1 MGSQL
6 QAVLA
11 ALVALGATAA
21 VTPLAAMIARRVGAI
36 DQPRGR
42 GLAPGGTPLLGG
54 LAMLVGVELAL
65 FLALAPFSEQLSAVA
80 EGALLITL
88 VGALDDRFDLLPG
101 VKLVG
106 QVLAAVLVVNGGVV
120 VDFAT
125 IPFIGR
131 VEFGWA
137 SAPFTIIGLVAV
149 MNIVNFS
156 DGIDGLAAG
165 ITAIAAA
172 AFAVVAFDLGKVE
185 GGTLAA
191 ITCGAALGFLIF
203 NFHPA
208 SIYMGDAG
216 SNLLGFLLG
225 CSAVIGAVKTQAAL
239 ALVFPFLI
247 LAVPVLDTAFV
258 VLKRLKYRQPVY
270 HADREHFH
278 HRLDRI
284 GFSVRKT
291 VLLLYGWT
299 FAMASVAVISR
310 FVQPFN
316 SSGDL
321 RWGNAI
327 ILGALFLLALAA
339 SIFVVYVLEILK
351 FERDGRRLRV
361 RMGGPPPRPRGDDD
375 PHHPTAGGAGPTVG
389 ARG

>member
-1 MGSQL
+1 VSSQL
-6 QAVLA
+6 QALLA
-11 ALVALGATAA
+11 ALVPLGAAA
-21 VTPLAAMIARRVGAI
+21 AATPVAASIARRVGAI

-54 LAMLVGVELAL
+54 LAMLLGVEVAL

-80 EGALLITL
+80 EAAILITL

-101 VKLVG
+101 VKLLG
-106 QVLAAVLVVNGGVV
+106 QILAAGLVVSGGVV

-137 SAPFTIIGLVAV
+137 SAPLTVLGLVAV

-191 ITCGAALGFLIF
+191 ITAGAALGFLIF

-299 FAMASVAVISR
+299 LAMASVAVISR

-321 RWGNAI
+321 RPGNAVM
-327 ILGALFLLALAA
+327 LGGLFVLALAA
-339 SIFVVYVLEILK
+339 SVFVVYVLEILK

-361 RMGGPPPRPRGDDD
+361 RMGGPPPRRHDEHAAPAVEPESPR
-375 PHHPTAGGAGPTVG
+375 VG
-389 ARG
+389 TSG

>member
-21 VTPLAAMIARRVGAI
+21 VTPLAALIARRVGAI

-101 VKLVG
+101 VKLTG
-106 QVLAAVLVVNGGVV
+106 QVLAAVLVVSGGVV

-131 VEFGWA
+131 VDFGWA
-137 SAPFTIIGLVAV
+137 SAPFTVVGLVAV

-339 SIFVVYVLEILK
+339 SVFVVYVLEILK

-361 RMGGPPPRPRGDDD
+361 RMGGPPARPRGDDD
-375 PHHPTAGGAGPTVG
+375 PHHPAAGGPGPTVG

>member
-1 MGSQL
+1 VGSQL

-21 VTPLAAMIARRVGAI
+21 VTPLAATVARRVGAI

-106 QVLAAVLVVNGGVV
+106 QVLAAVLVVSGGVV

-137 SAPFTIIGLVAV
+137 SAPFTVLGLVAV

-327 ILGALFLLALAA
+327 VLGALFALALAA
-339 SIFVVYVLEILK
+339 SVFVVYVLEILK

-361 RMGGPPPRPRGDDD
+361 RMGGPPPRPRDDD
-375 PHHPTAGGAGPTVG
+375 ASHHAADDAGPTVS
-389 ARG
+389 APR

>member
-21 VTPLAAMIARRVGAI
+21 VTPLAAALARLVGAI

-54 LAMLVGVELAL
+54 VAMLIGVELAL
-65 FLALAPFSEQLSAVA
+65 FLALAPFSQQLSAVA

-101 VKLVG
+101 VKLIG
-106 QVLAAVLVVNGGVV
+106 QVLAALIVVNGGVV

-131 VEFGWA
+131 VEFAWL
-137 SAPFTIIGLVAV
+137 STPLTVLGLVAV

-225 CSAVIGAVKTQAAL
+225 CSAIIGAVKTQAAL

-316 SSGDL
+316 SDGDL
-321 RWGNAI
+321 RWDNAI
-327 ILGALFLLALAA
+327 ILGTLFLLALAA
-339 SIFVVYVLEILK
+339 SVFVVYVLEILK

-361 RMGGPPPRPRGDDD
+361 RMGGPAPRGREDELEAPADER
-375 PHHPTAGGAGPTVG
+375 GPTIG
-389 ARG
+389 ARS

>member
-1 MGSQL
+1 MGPHL
-6 QAVLA
+6 QALLA

-21 VTPLAAMIARRVGAI
+21 VTPLAGLFARAVGAI

-54 LAMLVGVELAL
+54 VAMLLGVELAL

-80 EGALLITL
+80 EAAIVITV

-101 VKLVG
+101 IKLAG
-106 QVLAAVLVVNGGVV
+106 QVAAAVIVVRGGVEV
-120 VDFAT
+120 ENVT
-125 IPFIGR
+125 IPVIGPLA
-131 VEFGWA
+131 FGA
-137 SAPFTIIGLVAV
+137 FGSPLTVIGLVAV

-165 ITAIAAA
+165 VTVIAAV
-172 AFAVVAFDLGKVE
+172 AFAIVAFDLGKVE

-191 ITCGAALGFLIF
+191 ITAGAALGFLVF

-216 SNLLGFLLG
+216 SNLLGLLLG
-225 CSAVIGAVKTQAAL
+225 CSAVLGAVKTQAAL

-291 VLLLYGWT
+291 VLSLYGWT
-299 FAMASVAVISR
+299 LAMASVAVLSR
-310 FVQPFN
+310 FVQPVA
-316 SSGDL
+316 SDGSL

-327 ILGALFLLALAA
+327 VLGVLFALALAA
-339 SIFVVYVLEILK
+339 SVFVVYVLEILK
-351 FERDGRRLRV
+351 FERDGRRVRV
-361 RMGGPPPRPRGDDD
+361 RMGGPPARRHSDDD
-375 PHHPTAGGAGPTVG
+375 RAADGPRVG
-389 ARG
+389 APQ